1 MVYPAF
7 CLITHEK
14 GSRFPQTDGQNFFLF
29 VKLRQKL
36 HEAHKIMLCSL
47 VCFLVL
53 ELLLD
58 HMEFTSQI
66 VHTCISYAPEGS

>member
-1 MVYPAF
+1 MRHIN
-7 CLITHEK
+7 LTTI
-14 GSRFPQTDGQNFFLF
+14 
-29 VKLRQKL
+29 
-36 HEAHKIMLCSL
+36 HKIMLCSL

-66 VHTCISYAPEGS
+66 VHTGISYAPEGS